1 MGGRAGVGVCVGRT
15 RQKKQIPLDPT
26 RRDIEFETDITLSG
40 ALKQSFLAPSL
51 SLPPFFARSLL
62 SCPSASYFTPVS
74 PFCPFDISAS

>member
-51 SLPPFFARSLL
+51 PPSLLHALPPFLPFCLLFYSRLSLL
-62 SCPSASYFTPVS
+62 SIRY
-74 PFCPFDISAS
+74 